1 MRKLDS
7 GEFCEIAGA
16 PAGGSAPGG
25 EVASGRD
32 AVLDESTALR
42 LSSLTSD
49 FYAENAD
56 SFSETRTNAWVGWER
71 LLEEVA
77 PAMQPQ
83 NPRVLDLACGNMRF
97 ARFLAER
104 LLQCSI
110 EYLAADNCSGLASA
124 GGVAAAGE
132 SAVDGFANSDVE
144 SVSAADG
151 FAPTADCA
159 SNSARRF
166 FESPQ
171 SVYSSDPGSGGYEP
185 VKIGDRIAC
194 SFQQLDIVSSLAAN
208 SLAADLA
215 VCDKSC
221 DLAVAFGFMH
231 HIPLVA
237 WRRQLLQALAA
248 KVRPG
253 GYVAVSFWRFM
264 SSPKLAKKAQVT
276 TAQACAELSLPE
288 LPENDYLLGW
298 QQTRGSYRYCHH
310 FDEAEIAS
318 FEQALG
324 PRATLVARYQADG
337 KPGNLNEY
345 LIWRVF

>member
-1 MRKLDS
+1 MCKLDS
-7 GEFCEIAGA
+7 GKFCESVGA
-16 PAGGSAPGG
+16 SAEGVASGRETTRG
-25 EVASGRD
+25 EVASGRE
-32 AVLDESTALR
+32 AALDEPIALQLSR
-42 LSSLTSD
+42 LTTD

-56 SFSETRTNAWVGWER
+56 SFSETRATAWAGWER

-77 PAMQPQ
+77 PAMQSQ

-97 ARFLAER
+97 ARFLADR
-104 LLQCSI
+104 LPQCSI
-110 EYLAADNCSGLASA
+110 EYLAADNCSGLA
-124 GGVAAAGE
+124 G
-132 SAVDGFANSDVE
+132 ANNADV
-144 SVSAADG
+144 S
-151 FAPTADCA
+151 
-159 SNSARRF
+159 
-166 FESPQ
+166 
-171 SVYSSDPGSGGYEP
+171 
-185 VKIGDRIAC
+185 VKIGNRFTG
-194 SFQQLDIVSSLAAN
+194 SFQQLDIISSLAASN
-208 SLAADLA
+208 LAVDLA

-231 HIPLVA
+231 HIPLAA
-237 WRRQLLQALAA
+237 WRREFLQALAA

-264 SSPKLAKKAQVT
+264 SSPKLAKKAQAT

-324 PRATLVARYQADG
+324 PRATLAARYQADG

-345 LIWRVF
+345 SIWQVC